1 MSTQAF
7 AHYLQLRGTSTQSF
21 QNYWINENVTFNG
34 ITYSFLPFGF
44 SGVTVTR
51 SGDNQ
56 PATLVFPNNNLSR
69 GWIETAVTDQWVTSC
84 QTMLIDPANIAGGR
98 ILSTYTA
105 QIVSGSW
112 SEAQVEL
119 RMASVLDAVGADL
132 PRKRLTKQLVGK
144 LPLTARVNLR

>member
-7 AHYLQLRGTSTQSF
+7 GHYLQFRGGTTLNF
-21 QNYWINENVTFNG
+21 QNYWIGENIVYQG
-34 ITYSFLPFGF
+34 VTYSFLPFGF

-56 PATLVFPNNNLSR
+56 PATLVFPNNALSR
-69 GWIETAVTDQWVTSC
+69 GWIETAVTQQWIATC
-84 QTMLIDPANIAGGR
+84 QTLLIDPGDKAAGR
-98 ILSTYTA
+98 VLASYTA
-105 QIVSGSW
+105 QIVSGAWNETS
-112 SEAQVEL
+112 VEL

-144 LPLTARVNLR
+144 LPLTARVSLQ

>member
-1 MSTQAF
+1 
-7 AHYLQLRGTSTQSF
+7 
-21 QNYWINENVTFNG
+21 
-34 ITYSFLPFGF
+34 
-44 SGVTVTR
+44 
-51 SGDNQ
+51 
-56 PATLVFPNNNLSR
+56 
-69 GWIETAVTDQWVTSC
+69 
-84 QTMLIDPANIAGGR
+84 MLIDPANIAGGR

>member
-34 ITYSFLPFGF
+34 ITYSFLPFAF

-56 PATLVFPNNNLSR
+56 PAALVFPNNQLSR
-69 GWIETAVTDQWVTSC
+69 DWIETAVTQQWIATC
-84 QTMLIDPANIAGGR
+84 QTLLLEPHDNTGGR
-98 ILSTYTA
+98 VLSTYTA

-144 LPLTARVNLR
+144 LPLTASVNLR

>member
-7 AHYLQLRGTSTQSF
+7 GHYLRFQGNITLNF
-21 QNYWINENVTFNG
+21 QNYWINENVTYQG
-34 ITYSFLPFGF
+34 IAYSFLPFGF

-56 PATLVFPNNNLSR
+56 PATLVFPNNSLSR
-69 GWIETAVTDQWVTSC
+69 DWIESAVTQQWVATC
-84 QTMLIDPANIAGGR
+84 QTLLIDPSDKTAGR
-98 ILSTYTA
+98 VLSSYTA
-105 QIVSGSW
+105 QIVAGSW
-112 SEAQVEL
+112 NETSVEL

>member
-7 AHYLQLRGTSTQSF
+7 GHYLRFNGGTTLNF
-21 QNYWINENVTFNG
+21 QNYWVAENVTYDG

-56 PATLVFPNNNLSR
+56 PATLVFPNNALSR
-69 GWIETAVTDQWVTSC
+69 GWIETAVTYQWLATC
-84 QTMLIDPANIAGGR
+84 QTLLLEPDNKSGGR
-98 ILSTYTA
+98 VLASYTA
-105 QIVSGSW
+105 QIISGGW
-112 SEAQVEL
+112 SETSVEL

-132 PRKRLTKQLVGK
+132 PRKRLTRQLVGK
-144 LPLTARVNLR
+144 LPLTARVSLQ

>member
-7 AHYLQLRGTSTQSF
+7 GHYLQFKGGTTLNF
-21 QNYWINENVTFNG
+21 QNYWVGDNITYNG

-56 PATLVFPNNNLSR
+56 PAALVFPNNQLSR
-69 GWIETAVTDQWVTSC
+69 GWIETAVTGQWVATC
-84 QTMLIDPANIAGGR
+84 QTLLLEPDDKSGGR
-98 ILSTYTA
+98 VLSSYTA
-105 QIVSGSW
+105 QIVSGGWNETS
-112 SEAQVEL
+112 VEL

-132 PRKRLTKQLVGK
+132 PRKRLTRQLVGK
-144 LPLTARVNLR
+144 LPLTARVSLR